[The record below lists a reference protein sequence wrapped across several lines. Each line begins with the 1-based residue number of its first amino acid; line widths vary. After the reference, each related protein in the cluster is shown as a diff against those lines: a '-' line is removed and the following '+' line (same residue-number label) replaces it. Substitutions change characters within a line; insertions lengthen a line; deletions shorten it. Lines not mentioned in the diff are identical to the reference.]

1 MYGGFRRGD
10 FCLRKTAFS
19 AASAFR
25 QRRVSGRRK
34 DSRSPFIEIIGA
46 RALAASKAHASVR
59 KSPRGYQ
66 YADGPSPGISQSE
79 RIVWLCE
86 ELELEYELRRY
97 ERLDVKGMAP
107 PEYKALHPAGT
118 APVITDGELTL
129 GESAAICEY
138 ICTRYGNGQLVPEPD
153 SPDLADHM
161 FWFHWC
167 NGTFMAALMA
177 QSVLKLANAAQPDN
191 RGASFLTERIAACW
205 EMIEARLN
213 AAPFFGGNTLTVDLH

>member
-1 MYGGFRRGD
+1 M
-10 FCLRKTAFS
+10 LT
-19 AASAFR
+19 
-25 QRRVSGRRK
+25 VHH
-34 DSRSPFIEIIGA
+34 
-46 RALAASKAHASVR
+46 L
-59 KSPRGYQ
+59 
-66 YADGPSPGISQSE
+66 GISQSE

-213 AAPFFGGNTLTVDLH
+213 AAPFFGGNTLTTADIMMVFSLTTGRMFRGTSLDAYPAVRSYLAQIGERPAYQRAMAKAEPGMKPFPA